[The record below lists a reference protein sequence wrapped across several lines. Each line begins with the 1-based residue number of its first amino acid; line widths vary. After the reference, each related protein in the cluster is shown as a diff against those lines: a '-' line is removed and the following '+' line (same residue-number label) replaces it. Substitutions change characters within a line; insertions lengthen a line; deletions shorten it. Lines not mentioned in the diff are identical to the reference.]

1 MNMAMPMML
10 AQLINLLY
18 SVVDRVYIGRIPD
31 VGTLALTGLGVTFP
45 IINILNAFANLF
57 GMGGA
62 PLCSIARGRGEKA
75 EAGRIMQCSY
85 TLLLI
90 SGVALTALGY
100 LFLKPLLYL
109 FGASDATYP
118 YARDYMLI
126 YLAGTLFVMVSLG
139 MNNFINSQGFGRV
152 GMLSVLSG
160 AVANLV
166 LDPIFIFAFGM
177 GVRGAAIAT
186 VLSQGLSAAWV
197 LCFLSG
203 KKAILRLKPT
213 KFFLQG
219 GMSKQ
224 ITARGFS
231 GFTMSATNSAVQILC
246 NAQMQAY
253 GGDLYVGVMTIL
265 NSVRD
270 ILTMPVNGLTSGA
283 QPVLG
288 FNYGA
293 QAYRRVKKGIVFMTL
308 SCMAYTLVAWLLVFL
323 FPQFFIQIL
332 FLRVLHDDLPICR
345 AIHVCGAG
353 QGKTCDLFLD
363 LPQGDYRHPA
373 DHPAAGPVPDGRERR
388 LLGGTDFQFCGRR
401 GKLYHHAVYGMARL
415 ERRKRAYTLGQN
427 PPDTPLKSCY
437 DENKD
442 FKGEETCRTK

>member
-1 MNMAMPMML
+1 MAGNIMGMAMPMML

-31 VGTLALTGLGVTFP
+31 VGTLALTGLGLTFP

-62 PLCSIARGRGEKA
+62 PLCSIARGRGENE
-75 EAGRIMQCSY
+75 EAGRIMRCSY
-85 TLLLI
+85 TLLLM
-90 SGVALTALGY
+90 SGGILTALGY

-126 YLAGTLFVMVSLG
+126 YLVGTIFVMVSLG
-139 MNNFINSQGFGRV
+139 MNNFINSQGFGRI
-152 GMLSVLSG
+152 GMLTVLCG

-166 LDPIFIFAFGM
+166 LDPVFIFVFDL
-177 GVRGAAIAT
+177 GVRGAALAT
-186 VLSQGLSAAWV
+186 VLSQGLSAVWV
-197 LCFLSG
+197 LRFLSG
-203 KKAILRLKPT
+203 KRAILRLEPA
-213 KFFLQG
+213 KFFLRG
-219 GMSKQ
+219 GMVKQ
-224 ITARGFS
+224 ITAMGFS

-246 NAQMQAY
+246 NAQMQTY

-293 QAYRRVKKGIVFMTL
+293 QSYRRVKKGIVFMTL
-308 SCMAYTLVAWLLVFL
+308 TCMVYTLAAWLLVFL
-323 FPQFFIQIL
+323 FPQFFIQIFNTEDAAL
-332 FLRVLHDDLPICR
+332 LQASVPALHMYFF
-345 AIHVCGAG
+345 GFFMM
-353 QGKTCDLFLD
+353 T
-363 LPQGDYRHPA
+363 
-373 DHPAAGPVPDGRERR
+373 
-388 LLGGTDFQFCGRR
+388 FQFSGQSTFVAL
-401 GKLYHHAVYGMARL
+401 GKAKHAIFFSIFRKVIIVIPLTILLPRLFGMGVDGVFWAEPISNFVGGAASFITML
-415 ERRKRAYTLGQN
+415 CTVWPTLKEQRKRTA
-427 PPDTPLKSCY
+427 
-437 DENKD
+437 
-442 FKGEETCRTK
+442 

>member
-1 MNMAMPMML
+1 MARNIMGMAMPMML

-31 VGTLALTGLGVTFP
+31 VGTLALTGLGLTFP

-62 PLCSIARGRGEKA
+62 PLCSIARGRGENE
-75 EAGRIMQCSY
+75 EAARLMRCSY

-90 SGVALTALGY
+90 SGVLLTALGY

-118 YARDYMLI
+118 YARDYMVI
-126 YLAGTLFVMVSLG
+126 YLVGTLFVMLSLG

-152 GMLSVLSG
+152 GMLTVLCG
-160 AVANLV
+160 AAANLV
-166 LDPIFIFAFGM
+166 LDPLFIFVFHM
-177 GVRGAAIAT
+177 GVRGAALAT
-186 VLSQGLSAAWV
+186 VISQGISAVWV
-197 LCFLSG
+197 LHFLSG
-203 KKAILRLKPT
+203 KKAILRLEPK
-213 KFFLQG
+213 KFFLR
-219 GMSKQ
+219 SKMVKD
-224 ITARGFS
+224 ITAMGFS

-246 NAQMQAY
+246 NAQLQIY

-293 QAYRRVKKGIVFMTL
+293 LENRRVKKGIVFTTL
-308 SCMAYTLVAWLLVFL
+308 TCMAYTLTAWLLVFM
-323 FPQFFIQIL
+323 FPQIFIQL
-332 FLRVLHDDLPICR
+332 FNTDDTALLQAGVPALHMYFF
-345 AIHVCGAG
+345 GFFMMTFQFAG
-353 QGKTCDLFLD
+353 QSTFVALGRAKQAIFFSIFRKVIIVIPLTLLLPRLFQMGMNGVFWAE
-363 LPQGDYRHPA
+363 PISNFIGG
-373 DHPAAGPVPDGRERR
+373 AACFITMLCTVWPS
-388 LLGGTDFQFCGRR
+388 
-401 GKLYHHAVYGMARL
+401 
-415 ERRKRAYTLGQN
+415 
-427 PPDTPLKSCY
+427 LKEKKSA
-437 DENKD
+437 
-442 FKGEETCRTK
+442 

>member
-1 MNMAMPMML
+1 MAGNIMNMAMPMML

-62 PLCSIARGRGEKA
+62 PLCSIARGRGEKE

-90 SGVALTALGY
+90 SGVVLTALGY

-203 KKAILRLKPT
+203 KKAILRLKPA

-219 GMSKQ
+219 GMTKQ
-224 ITARGFS
+224 ITAMGFS

-253 GGDLYVGVMTIL
+253 GGDLY
-265 NSVRD
+265 SVRD

-323 FPQFFIQIL
+323 FPQFFIQIFNTDDAALLQAIFFSIFRKVIIVIPLTILLPGL
-332 FLRVLHDDLPICR
+332 FQMGVNGVFWAEPISNFVGGAASFITMLCTVWPALKEEKVLAH
-345 AIHVCGAG
+345 
-353 QGKTCDLFLD
+353 
-363 LPQGDYRHPA
+363 
-373 DHPAAGPVPDGRERR
+373 
-388 LLGGTDFQFCGRR
+388 
-401 GKLYHHAVYGMARL
+401 
-415 ERRKRAYTLGQN
+415 
-427 PPDTPLKSCY
+427 
-437 DENKD
+437 
-442 FKGEETCRTK
+442 

>member
-1 MNMAMPMML
+1 MAGNIMNMAMPMML

-62 PLCSIARGRGEKA
+62 PLCSIARGRGEKE
-75 EAGRIMQCSY
+75 EAGCIMQCSY

-90 SGVALTALGY
+90 SGVVLTALGY

-177 GVRGAAIAT
+177 GVRGAAIAP
-186 VLSQGLSAAWV
+186 VLSQGLSAGWV

-219 GMSKQ
+219 GMTKQ
-224 ITARGFS
+224 ITAMGFS

-323 FPQFFIQIL
+323 FPQFFIQIFNTDDTAL
-332 FLRVLHDDLPICR
+332 LQASIPALHMYFF
-345 AIHVCGAG
+345 GFFMMTFQFAG
-353 QGKTCDLFLD
+353 QSTFVALGKAKHAIFFSIFRKVIIVIPLTILLPGLFQMGVNGVFWAEPISNFVGGAASFITMLCTVW
-363 LPQGDYRHPA
+363 PA
-373 DHPAAGPVPDGRERR
+373 
-388 LLGGTDFQFCGRR
+388 
-401 GKLYHHAVYGMARL
+401 
-415 ERRKRAYTLGQN
+415 
-427 PPDTPLKSCY
+427 LK
-437 DENKD
+437 
-442 FKGEETCRTK
+442 EEKVLTH

>member
-1 MNMAMPMML
+1 MGMAMPMML

-18 SVVDRVYIGRIPD
+18 SVVDRVYIGRIPE
-31 VGTLALTGLGVTFP
+31 VGMLALTGVGLTFP

-62 PLCSIARGRGEKA
+62 PLCSIARGRGENE
-75 EAGRIMQCSY
+75 EAGRIMRCSY

-90 SGVALTALGY
+90 SGAALTALGY
-100 LFLKPLLYL
+100 IFLKPLLYL

-152 GMLSVLSG
+152 GMLTVLCG
-160 AVANLV
+160 AVTNLV
-166 LDPIFIFAFGM
+166 LDPVFIFVFHM
-177 GVRGAAIAT
+177 GVRGAALAT
-186 VLSQGLSAAWV
+186 VLSQGLSAVWV

-203 KKAILRLKPT
+203 TRAILRLEPA
-213 KFFLQG
+213 KFFLRG
-219 GMSKQ
+219 GMVRQ
-224 ITARGFS
+224 ITAMGFS

-293 QAYRRVKKGIVFMTL
+293 WSYRRVKKGIVFTTL
-308 SCMAYTLVAWLLVFL
+308 TCMVYTLAAWLIVFL
-323 FPQFFIQIL
+323 FPRFFIQIFNTDDAAL
-332 FLRVLHDDLPICR
+332 LAASVPALHMYFFGFFMMTFQFSGQSTFVALGKAKQAIFFSIFRKVIIVIPLILILPS
-345 AIHVCGAG
+345 VFNLGTAG
-353 QGKTCDLFLD
+353 ILMAEPISNFI
-363 LPQGDYRHPA
+363 
-373 DHPAAGPVPDGRERR
+373 
-388 LLGGTDFQFCGRR
+388 GGTACFGTMM
-401 GKLYHHAVYGMARL
+401 LTVWP
-415 ERRKRAYTLGQN
+415 E
-427 PPDTPLKSCY
+427 LKHGAK
-437 DENKD
+437 EKTNQ
-442 FKGEETCRTK
+442 

>member
-1 MNMAMPMML
+1 MGMAMPMML

-18 SVVDRVYIGRIPD
+18 SVVDRVYIGRIPE
-31 VGTLALTGLGVTFP
+31 VGMLALTGVGLTFP

-62 PLCSIARGRGEKA
+62 PLCSIARGRGENE
-75 EAGRIMQCSY
+75 EAGRIMRCSY

-90 SGVALTALGY
+90 SGAALTALGY
-100 LFLKPLLYL
+100 IFLKPLLYL

-152 GMLSVLSG
+152 GMLTVLCG
-160 AVANLV
+160 AVTNLV
-166 LDPIFIFAFGM
+166 LDPVFIFVFHM
-177 GVRGAAIAT
+177 GVRGAALAT
-186 VLSQGLSAAWV
+186 VLSQGLSAVWV

-203 KKAILRLKPT
+203 KRAILRLEPA
-213 KFFLQG
+213 KFFLHG
-219 GMSKQ
+219 GMVRQ
-224 ITARGFS
+224 ITAIGFS

-293 QAYRRVKKGIVFMTL
+293 RSYRRVKKGIVFTTL
-308 SCMAYTLVAWLLVFL
+308 TCMVYTLAAWLIVFL
-323 FPQFFIQIL
+323 FPRFFIQIFNTDDAAL
-332 FLRVLHDDLPICR
+332 LAASVPALHMYFF
-345 AIHVCGAG
+345 GFFMM
-353 QGKTCDLFLD
+353 T
-363 LPQGDYRHPA
+363 
-373 DHPAAGPVPDGRERR
+373 
-388 LLGGTDFQFCGRR
+388 FQFSGQSTFVAL
-401 GKLYHHAVYGMARL
+401 GKAKQAIFFSIF
-415 ERRKRAYTLGQN
+415 RKVIIVIPLTLLLPGLFHMGVN
-427 PPDTPLKSCY
+427 GVFWAEPISNFVGGAACFITMLCTVWPSLK
-437 DENKD
+437 
-442 FKGEETCRTK
+442 EETVLLT